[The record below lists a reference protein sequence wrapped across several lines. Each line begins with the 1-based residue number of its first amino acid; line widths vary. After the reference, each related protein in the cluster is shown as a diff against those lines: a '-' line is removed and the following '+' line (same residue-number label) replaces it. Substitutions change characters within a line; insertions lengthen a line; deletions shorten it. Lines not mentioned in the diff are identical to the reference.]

1 MLTFIDP
8 KIALYNES
16 RIKIKDLTDYYCCA
30 RIGLIGQIDITKL
43 AFEWRNLPSMFND
56 IKKQELDIEEVF

>member
-16 RIKIKDLTDYYCCA
+16 RIKIKDLTDIA
-30 RIGLIGQIDITKL
+30 VRAHRADW
-43 AFEWRNLPSMFND
+43 AN
-56 IKKQELDIEEVF
+56 